1 MCIMFFFSSNQKRVI
16 FHCLTLVNLSYVEVN
31 SVCNIKQEILNEGN
45 SYELYVDSF
54 DVSLLEMCEMWLL
67 VK

>member
-1 MCIMFFFSSNQKRVI
+1 MYNGFFFFKPEACNFSLS
-16 FHCLTLVNLSYVEVN
+16 VNFSYVEVN

>member
-1 MCIMFFFSSNQKRVI
+1 MCIMFFLSSNQKRV
-16 FHCLTLVNLSYVEVN
+16 FHCLSLVNFSYVEVN

-45 SYELYVDSF
+45 SYELYVDSI